1 MVGSESKVCTKC
13 GIEKPLSMFHKDGN
27 KYRSDCKVCRRA
39 TCKAYRNN
47 HLDECRNKCKTYR
60 KNHRE
65 ELIDYLK
72 QYRIEN
78 KEELKTK
85 RKQKHLKN
93 PELRYLRDKN
103 YRETHPDK
111 VKANYKAWMQTPSGK
126 ASFARMRH
134 KRLSSLNKT
143 ECTLTFKQWEKILA
157 MQNNRCADCGREFSE
172 SLKPARDHIIP
183 LSLGG
188 GLTFGNVQALC
199 KSCNS
204 KKKNRF
210 DISNSFEQI
219 FFDNIFYM
227 KVGETGY
234 ILCDFSCDDTSI

>member
-13 GIEKPLSMFHKDGN
+13 GIEKPLSMFYKDGN
-27 KYRSDCKVCRRA
+27 GFRSECKDCTKIKV
-39 TCKAYRNN
+39 KLYHDNN
-47 HLDECRNKCKTYR
+47 IEKVHSNCRNYR
-60 KNHRE
+60 TTHRD

-72 QYRIEN
+72 QYRKEN
-78 KEELKTK
+78 KDVLKLK
-85 RKQKHLKN
+85 RKQKHLNN
-93 PELRYLRDKN
+93 PEIRYVRDKT
-103 YRETHPDK
+103 YRDTHQDK
-111 VKANYKAWMQTPSGK
+111 IKTTYKNWMQTPSGK

-143 ECTLTFKQWEKILA
+143 ECTLTAKQWEKILV
-157 MQNNRCADCGREFSE
+157 MQNNCCADCGRVFSE

-210 DISNSFEQI
+210 DISNSFEKV
-219 FFDNIFYM
+219 FYDNIFYM
-227 KVGETGY
+227 KVGNSGY
-234 ILCDFSCDDTSI
+234 ILCDFTNV